1 MKLYTYDMAPN
12 PARLKMFMD
21 YKGIALETV
30 QIDMAKLEQ
39 HNPEFVAIN
48 PEATLPT
55 LVLEDG
61 QIITA
66 VIAIAHYLES
76 LYPERPLLGVS
87 GLEKAMVLNWNHQL
101 FNSVFMAAAEAF
113 RNSHPAFKDRAL
125 TGTRPYPQ
133 IPDLAERGKLR
144 LEDEFAKMNHLL
156 ETREFVAGGFLSFAD
171 IDLLAAIDFARWGAK
186 TEPDETHK
194 HLHAWRERATAALNQ
209 PG

>member
-21 YKGIALETV
+21 YKGIEIETV

-39 HNPEFVAIN
+39 HTPEFVAIN

-61 QIITA
+61 QTITA
-66 VIAIAHYLES
+66 VIAIAHYLEA

-87 GLEKAMVLNWNHQL
+87 ALEKAMVLNWNHQL

-125 TGTRPYPQ
+125 TGRRPYPQ

-156 ETREFVAGGFLSFAD
+156 ETRLFVAGDFFSFAD
-171 IDLLAAIDFARWGAK
+171 IDLLAAIEFARWGAR
-186 TEPDETHK
+186 TEPDSALS
-194 HLHAWRERATAALNQ
+194 HLMDWRERANKALH
-209 PG
+209 PEH

>member
-12 PARLKMFMD
+12 PARLKMFMEH
-21 YKGIALETV
+21 KGIALETV
-30 QIDMAKLEQ
+30 QIDMGKLEQ
-39 HNPEFVAIN
+39 HNPDFVAIN

-87 GLEKAMVLNWNHQL
+87 AQEKAMVLNWNHQL

-156 ETREFVAGGFLSFAD
+156 EARAFVAGDFFSFAD

-186 TEPDETHK
+186 MEPDSSLS
-194 HLHAWRERATAALNQ
+194 HLQGWRERAAKALNHE
-209 PG
+209 G